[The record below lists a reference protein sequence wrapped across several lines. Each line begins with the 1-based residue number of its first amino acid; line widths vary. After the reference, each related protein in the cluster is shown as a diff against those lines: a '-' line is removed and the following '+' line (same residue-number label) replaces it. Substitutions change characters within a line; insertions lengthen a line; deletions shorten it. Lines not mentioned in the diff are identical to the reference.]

1 MQPIIDFHCHIYPEK
16 IASKATANVGRFY
29 SIEMDEDGRTGTL
42 VEDGNN
48 AGITHFVVC
57 SVATSPAQVT
67 SINNFIASSVAE
79 SNGAMTGFGTVH
91 PLSENMDEDVAHLV
105 SLGLKGIK
113 IHPDFQQFR
122 LDSEEAQSIYE
133 NAKKYNLPVLIHTGD
148 YRYDYSNPERFIPV
162 LEKYPEVT
170 FIGAHFGGW
179 SIWEDASKQLCKY
192 ENLLVDCSSSL
203 YAMTSAKAKE
213 LIDLYGSH
221 RVLFGTDYPMW
232 NPKEELERFYA
243 IDLTD
248 EQRDDILYNNAA
260 KILGIE

>member
-16 IASKATANVGRFY
+16 IAGKATANVGKFY

-42 VEDGNN
+42 KEDGNN

-57 SVATSPAQVT
+57 SVATSPAQVK
-67 SINNFIASSVAE
+67 SINNFIASSVEE
-79 SNGAMTGFGTVH
+79 SGGCMTGFGTVH
-91 PLSENMDEDVAHLV
+91 PLSENMDEDVEHLV

-113 IHPDFQQFR
+113 IHPDFQLFC
-122 LDSEEAQSIYE
+122 LDSKEAESIYE
-133 NAKKYNLPVLIHTGD
+133 NARKHNLPVLIHTGD
-148 YRYDYSNPERFIPV
+148 YRYDYSNPDRFIPV
-162 LEKYPEVT
+162 LEKYPDVT

-192 ENLLVDCSSSL
+192 KNLYVDCSSSL
-203 YAMTSAKAKE
+203 YAMTSTKAKE

-248 EQRDDILYNNAA
+248 EQRANILYNNAA
-260 KILGIE
+260 KLLGMK